1 MPNANFRFSQN
12 YSYFLVA
19 LALLLLGFILM
30 AVDPADNG
38 FGVLTLWIAPP
49 ILLAGFALPVLGI
62 LGADHFRTL
71 HVVQAWKTNPVQ
83 HAGGLVAFLAAF
95 VTYLVTLEPT
105 ASLWDCSEFIASA
118 YKLQVPHTPG
128 TPLSLLFGRMFTMLS
143 FGNVKL
149 VAWTVNMMSGLFSAL
164 AVWVVYHILCY
175 LIQTLRPANTPT
187 ALVAVAALGGSLC
200 MAFSD
205 SFWYSAVEAETYG
218 GACFFLVLLLWLI
231 LKGKDQPES
240 QRWRWII
247 LIAYVA
253 GLAYCVHP
261 MCLLVLP
268 VLPFSWYT
276 HQRPLTFWTIVAT
289 VGSGFLTVFLINRLV
304 AIGFFELAFSMDF
317 FFVNTLHFP
326 FYSGALVL
334 IILMIAV
341 FYFVLKKYAA
351 LSTYTW
357 AFIFLLVGFSPY
369 ALLFIRSGHNP
380 PIDETNPE
388 NLYMIKAYM
397 NRESYPSIP
406 MLYGPYF
413 DANIEE
419 FTVKSKAYTKGTT
432 AYELSG
438 PLIEYEYE
446 PARQTILPRLYS
458 RDPDHIEAYRSW
470 LDLKPGEK
478 PRFADNLKFMFR
490 AQLGH
495 MYLRYFFFNF
505 AGRESDVQG
514 ADWLKPWQSLHAA
527 GDHPNPGRNQY
538 WLLPFVAG
546 ALGMVFQFQKDRK
559 GFLAVTVFF
568 LLTGLILALY
578 LNSPPV
584 EPRERDYI
592 YVGSYIAFCLWIGIG
607 FFHAAHFMFTKTK
620 SLMLCGAL
628 CALVPLWMFYQNFDD
643 HNRAGRTFQV
653 DNARN
658 TLKSCAPNAILFTG
672 GDNDTFPFWYIQEVE
687 GFRTDV
693 RVMVL
698 SYFNTDWYIQ
708 QLRRPYYQSPPFAFT
723 LDEKAYRQYGP
734 NDVLY
739 IQESIKEGIDAKKY
753 LQLLKE
759 EHSALRVLTAQGDA
773 YNIVPSRT
781 LKINLEPP
789 VSKNKLTAND
799 TAPVKGQVMNLKLT
813 ENYLQK
819 NALAL
824 VDLIVSNHG
833 ERPIYFN
840 FTSISTIG
848 LDLKPYAVQ
857 EGVLYRLTP
866 TLHDEKDIAV
876 DKALTYKYLIEEADY
891 ANLANPRVYFNYE
904 DFHARMIVPIRQSFN
919 ALAGAYLEEG
929 NTEMAEKVLV
939 QAVEKLY
946 PPHLLPSYTNL
957 QAADMLMALGRD
969 EMAQRL
975 TTSVYEYASDMVL
988 QDREAGVRS
997 SDLNLFLLQ
1006 KSNELL
1012 KDWRKSD
1019 AASVLDSQGR

>member
-12 YSYFLVA
+12 YSYFLA
-19 LALLLLGFILM
+19 SLLLLSLGFILV

-49 ILLAGFALPVLGI
+49 ILLTGFALPVVGI
-62 LGADHFRTL
+62 LGTNHFRAL
-71 HVVQAWKTNPVQ
+71 HPVQAWKTNPIL
-83 HAGGLVAFLAAF
+83 HTGGLVAFLAAF
-95 VTYLVTLEPT
+95 ATYLVTLEPT

-164 AVWVVYHILCY
+164 AVWVIYYILCY
-175 LIQTLRPANTPT
+175 LIQTLRAADTPN

-218 GACFFLVLLLWLI
+218 AACFFLVLLLWLI
-231 LKGKDQPES
+231 LKGKDQPDS
-240 QRWRWII
+240 QRWRWLI

-268 VLPFSWYT
+268 VLPFSWYARE
-276 HQRPLTFWTIVAT
+276 RPLTFWMILAT

-304 AIGFFELAFSMDF
+304 AIGLFELAFSMDF

-326 FYSGALVL
+326 FYSGALAL
-334 IILMIAV
+334 ILLMIAAL
-341 FYFVLKKYAA
+341 YFVLKKYAH

-357 AFIFLLVGFSPY
+357 AFIFLLAGFSPY
-369 ALLFIRSGHNP
+369 ALLFLRSGHNP
-380 PIDETNPE
+380 PIDEANPE

-397 NRESYPSIP
+397 NRETYPSSP

-419 FTVKSKAYTKGTT
+419 FTVKSKAYAKGAT

-478 PRFADNLKFMFR
+478 PRFVDNLKFMFS

-538 WLLPFVAG
+538 WLLPFAAG
-546 ALGMVFQFQKDRK
+546 VLGMLFQFQKNRK
-559 GFLAVTVFF
+559 GFFVVTVFF

-592 YVGSYIAFCLWIGIG
+592 YVGSYIAFCVWIGIG
-607 FFHAAHFMFTKTK
+607 FFHATHFVFKKTK
-620 SLMLCGAL
+620 SLALSGVLCIL
-628 CALVPLWMFYQNFDD
+628 IPLWMFYQNFND

-658 TLKSCAPNAILFTG
+658 TLRSCAPNAILFTG

-693 RVMVL
+693 RVVVL
-698 SYFNTDWYIQ
+698 SYFNTDWYIK
-708 QLRRPYYQSPPFAFT
+708 QLTKSYYQSPSFALT
-723 LDEKAYRQYGP
+723 LDDKAYRQYGP

-759 EHSALRVLTAQGDA
+759 EHSALRVLTTQGDA

-781 LKINLEPP
+781 LKLDLEPQTP
-789 VSKNKLTAND
+789 QNKLTAND
-799 TAPVKGQVMNLKLT
+799 TAPTARHVMNLKIT
-813 ENYLQK
+813 ESYLQK

-824 VDLIVSNHG
+824 VDLMVSNH
-833 ERPIYFN
+833 ERPFYFN
-840 FTSISTIG
+840 YTSINTIG

-857 EGVLYRLTP
+857 EGNLYRIMP
-866 TLHDEKDIAV
+866 TSHNEKNIPV
-876 DKALTYKYLIEEADY
+876 DKALTYKYLVEQADY
-891 ANLANPRVYFNYE
+891 ANLANPNVYFNYE
-904 DFHARMIVPIRQSFN
+904 DFYARMIVPIRQSFN
-919 ALAGAYLEEG
+919 TLAEAYLEEDQ
-929 NTEMAEKVLV
+929 TEMAEKVLV
-939 QAVEKLY
+939 KAVEKLY

-957 QAADMLMALGRD
+957 QAADMLMALGQD
-969 EMAQRL
+969 ELAQRL
-975 TTSVYEYASDMVL
+975 TVSVYAYASDMVL
-988 QDREAGVRS
+988 QDRTAGVRS
-997 SDLNLFLLQ
+997 SDLNLFLMQ

-1012 KDWRKSD
+1012 KEWRKSD
-1019 AASVLDSQGR
+1019 AASALDK

>member
-12 YSYFLVA
+12 YSYFLA
-19 LALLLLGFILM
+19 SLLLLLLGFILV
-30 AVDPADNG
+30 AVDPVDNG

-49 ILLAGFALPVLGI
+49 LLLMGFALPVVGI
-62 LGADHFRTL
+62 LGTEHFRAL
-71 HVVQAWKTNPVQ
+71 HWVQAWKTNLVQ
-83 HAGGLVAFLAAF
+83 HTGGLVVFVAAF

-143 FGNVKL
+143 FGNVTR
-149 VAWTVNMMSGLFSAL
+149 VAWTINMMSGLFSAL
-164 AVWVVYHILCY
+164 AVWMIYHILCY
-175 LIQTLRPANTPT
+175 LIQTLRSADTPN
-187 ALVAVAALGGSLC
+187 ALVTIAALGGSLC

-218 GACFFLVLLLWLI
+218 AACFFLVLLLWLI
-231 LKGKDQPES
+231 LKGKDQPDA
-240 QRWRWII
+240 QRWRWLI

-268 VLPFSWYT
+268 VLPFSWYAR
-276 HQRPLTFWTIVAT
+276 QRPLTFWMILAT

-304 AIGFFELAFSMDF
+304 AIGLFELAFSMDF

-334 IILMIAV
+334 IVLMIAA
-341 FYFVLKKYAA
+341 FYFVLKKYTH
-351 LSTYTW
+351 LSTHTW
-357 AFIFLLVGFSPY
+357 ALIFLLAGFSPY

-380 PIDETNPE
+380 PIDETNPD

-397 NRESYPSIP
+397 NRESYPSSP

-419 FTVKSKAYTKGTT
+419 FTVKSKAYTKGPD

-438 PLIEYEYE
+438 PLIEYAYE

-458 RDPDHIEAYRSW
+458 RDPDHINAYRSW

-478 PRFADNLKFMFR
+478 PRFTDNLKFMFS

-505 AGRESDVQG
+505 SGRESDVQG
-514 ADWLKPWQSLHAA
+514 ADWLKPWQSLRAA

-538 WLLPFVAG
+538 WMLPFAAG
-546 ALGMVFQFQKDRK
+546 VLGMAFQFQKDRK
-559 GFLAVTVFF
+559 GFIAVTVFF

-607 FFHAAHFMFTKTK
+607 FFHAAHFVFKKTK
-620 SLMLCGAL
+620 SLVVCGVV
-628 CALVPLWMFYQNFDD
+628 CVLVPCWMFYQNFND
-643 HNRAGRTFQV
+643 HNRAGRTFQI

-687 GFRTDV
+687 DFRTDV
-693 RVMVL
+693 RVVVL
-698 SYFNTDWYIQ
+698 SYFNTDWYIK
-708 QLRRPYYQSPPFAFT
+708 QLTKAYYQSPPFALT

-759 EHSALRVLTAQGDA
+759 EHSALRVLTTQGDA
-773 YNIVPSRT
+773 YNIVPSRM
-781 LKINLEPP
+781 LKLNLETQTPQ
-789 VSKNKLTAND
+789 NKLTAND
-799 TAPVKGQVMNLKLT
+799 SAPAAGRVMNLKIT

-824 VDLIVSNHG
+824 VDLIISNHG
-833 ERPIYFN
+833 ERPFYFN
-840 FTSISTIG
+840 FTSLNTIG

-857 EGVLYRLTP
+857 EGTLYRIVP
-866 TLHDEKDIAV
+866 TSHDEKNIPV
-876 DKALTYKYLIEEADY
+876 DKALTYKYLIEQADY
-891 ANLANPRVYFNYE
+891 SNLANPHVYFNYE

-919 ALAGAYLEEG
+919 ALAEAYLQDGE
-929 NTEMAEKVLV
+929 TAMAKNVLV
-939 QAVEKLY
+939 EAVEKLY

-957 QAADMLMALGRD
+957 QAADMLMALGQD

-988 QDREAGVRS
+988 QDREAGVQS
-997 SDLNLFLLQ
+997 SDLNLFLMQ

-1012 KDWRKSD
+1012 REWRKSD
-1019 AASVLDSQGR
+1019 AASTLGK